1 MKSVSFVAKV
11 LHPVRYKTF
20 FYNSRLTSLQVWT
33 YPHLNTNY
41 NLQLSLSD
49 FQYWQFFKMNV
60 KYLLINLIIYVLL
73 YFILLF
79 FNQRMQCSKP
89 FIIRVHYQSCNYL
102 TLKTEHNNIRTA
114 AFRYEH
120 HWWFFVNIFIYTNN
134 QIIIKQYMYEWIH
147 CKSRIYIRKTI

>member
-1 MKSVSFVAKV
+1 MVFFYYLFIHTQHLFSKCQFFSNRFQKIKLFFVIDRYHCSAFSSQQKLVFNLSFFFQILTLYHSIYSLKSVSFVAKV

-60 KYLLINLIIYVLL
+60 KYFIN
-73 YFILLF
+73 
-79 FNQRMQCSKP
+79 
-89 FIIRVHYQSCNYL
+89 
-102 TLKTEHNNIRTA
+102 
-114 AFRYEH
+114 
-120 HWWFFVNIFIYTNN
+120 
-134 QIIIKQYMYEWIH
+134 
-147 CKSRIYIRKTI
+147 